1 MKVFE
6 HRELCAAVQATR
18 MKGSNIGSC
27 AQAKVFEHRELRA
40 AAQASRMKGSNIG
53 SCAQQRR

>member
-6 HRELCAAVQATR
+6 HRELCAAVQAMR

-27 AQAKVFEHRELRA
+27 AQPKVFEHRELRA